1 VTLPGLDY
9 GLIGIYLLIVCA
21 VAIVVE
27 MALGA
32 FWSFRIAGHANT
44 LNERLTSERA
54 NLEAEVERLRMAL
67 DETIVLWRPYKRL
80 LWWLQHPLAI
90 ALVQSFMRRR
100 AAARTV
106 R

>member
-1 VTLPGLDY
+1 MTILAGLDY

-32 FWSFRIAGHANT
+32 FWSARIAAHANE
-44 LNERLTSERA
+44 LNARLLSERA

-67 DETIVLWRPYKRL
+67 EETRVLWQPYNRL
-80 LWWLQHPLAI
+80 LWWFRHPIAV
-90 ALVQSFMRRR
+90 ALVQSVMRRR
-100 AAARTV
+100 AAV